1 MRVLLVEDDPLLGD
15 GIVVGLEQLGYAV
28 DWVQDGNQ
36 AESAMR
42 DETFDLTV
50 LDIGL
55 PGQDGLTLLR
65 KVRGSGSDLPVLL
78 LTARDGIRDR
88 VAGLDAGADD
98 YLVKPF
104 DLDELAARLRAI
116 SRRREGRAI
125 SQVTYGELVLDPAA
139 RTVILNGDDVVCTTH
154 EFAILEALLL
164 NCGRVL
170 SRPRLEEALYGW
182 DDGVESNA
190 IEVYI
195 HHLRKK
201 LGKTLIRTVRGV
213 GYIMPRERVTDG

>member
-15 GIVVGLEQLGYAV
+15 GIAVGLEQLGYTV

-36 AESAMR
+36 AEHALQ
-42 DETFDLTV
+42 DEAFDLTV

-55 PGQDGLTLLR
+55 PGQDGLTLLK
-65 KVRGSGSDLPVLL
+65 KVRSSGSDLPVLL
-78 LTARDGIRDR
+78 LTARDGIQDR

-104 DLDELAARLRAI
+104 DLDELSARLRAI
-116 SRRREGRAI
+116 SRRRGGRAV
-125 SQVTYGELVLDPAA
+125 SQITYGDILLDPAA
-139 RTVILNGDDVVCTTH
+139 HTVMLSGDDVVCTTH
-154 EFAILEALLL
+154 EFAIIEALLS

-170 SRPRLEEALYGW
+170 SRQRLEEALYGW

-213 GYIMPRERVTDG
+213 GYMIPREQHCQ

>member
-154 EFAILEALLL
+154 EFAILER
-164 NCGRVL
+164 CC
-170 SRPRLEEALYGW
+170 
-182 DDGVESNA
+182 
-190 IEVYI
+190 
-195 HHLRKK
+195 
-201 LGKTLIRTVRGV
+201 
-213 GYIMPRERVTDG
+213 